1 MYLARSHPLANEK
14 ELTFEQLEPYPCLSF
29 EQGGESEL
37 FFAEEILIEHAYKKT
52 VKATDR
58 ATMMNLMAG
67 LNGYTLCSSIYS
79 EKLSGDQ
86 FLVIPF
92 KDDDNT
98 KSLMTIGY
106 ITKKNWELSSMGE
119 QFIDE
124 IHKALKTTE

>member
-1 MYLARSHPLANEK
+1 M
-14 ELTFEQLEPYPCLSF
+14 PYPCLFF
-29 EQGGESEL
+29 EQGGESDI
-37 FFAEEILIEHAYKKT
+37 FFAEKILIEHAYQKT

-58 ATMMNLMAG
+58 AAMMNLMVG

-79 EKLSGDQ
+79 EKLSGDR

-92 KDDDNT
+92 KDDDNI

-106 ITKKNWELSSMGE
+106 ITKKNWELSSMGK

-124 IHKALKTTE
+124 IHKALRSTA